1 MKILL
6 IRFKMIG
13 DVLLT
18 SSIGN
23 SLRASFPDA
32 QIDYLMYDNAAPLFE
47 QTTVFNHIHSLSRR
61 ERQNPI
67 RYLWRL
73 WQISRNDYDVIIDTA
88 GTAKS
93 EFMCWFSLRSK
104 YRIGRKK
111 PGRGFAYSHRI
122 SKQELPVNKIAQRLA
137 MLTPL
142 RTAGLKIVEGPPL
155 KVDLTSE
162 ETGRMREL
170 MASKGINFE
179 KTVVAVALSARDTT
193 KQWSFERMRDL
204 IRHLT
209 ERYDLQIILIAGLP
223 HERKDVAKMH
233 FELNNPSNVFA
244 GIETHSLRELA
255 AQLKCCTLFI
265 GNEGGP
271 RHIADAVGLPSLAIV
286 APSTAKS
293 EWLRADSDRHKSI
306 EWRDIDPAAH
316 EGSGSISVDD
326 PKYQL
331 LFDLIEVRHVAKLA
345 AQLVETA
352 TEPQQSQSRR

>member
-23 SLRASFPDA
+23 SLRASLPDA

-73 WQISRNDYDVIIDTA
+73 WQISRNDYDVIIDSA
-88 GTAKS
+88 GTTKS
-93 EFMCWFSLRSK
+93 EFMCWFSLGSK
-104 YRIGRKK
+104 FRIGRKK

-122 SKQELPVNKIAQRLA
+122 SEQDLPVNKVAQRLA

-142 RTAGLKIVEGPPL
+142 RTAGFKIVEGPPI
-155 KVDLTSE
+155 KVDLSSE
-162 ETGRMREL
+162 EIEQMREL
-170 MASKGINFE
+170 MVVKGVNFE
-179 KTVVAVALSARDTT
+179 KTVVAIALSARDTS
-193 KQWSFERMRDL
+193 KQWSFEGMRDL

-209 ERYDLQIILIAGLP
+209 ESYDLQIVLIAGLP
-223 HERKDVAKMH
+223 HEREDVARMLLELKMP
-233 FELNNPSNVFA
+233 NNVFA
-244 GIETHSLRELA
+244 NIQTHSLRELA
-255 AQLKCCTLFI
+255 AQLTCCTLFI

-293 EWLRADSDRHKSI
+293 EWLRADSLLHKSI

-316 EGSGSISVDD
+316 KASGSISVDD
-326 PKYQL
+326 PKYQF
-331 LFDLIEVRHVAKLA
+331 LFDLIEVKHVAKLA
-345 AQLVETA
+345 EQLVETV
-352 TEPQQSQSRR
+352 TQSQQSRSRR